1 MSYEIQITMVDT
13 PNQETTDWIT
23 LGDFRRFHGGLY
35 AWEFTVTENDR
46 RRRELHTN
54 EQLMS
59 ITGVRVV
66 VNSDDAAIDE
76 LLVFSSNPIL

>member
-1 MSYEIQITMVDT
+1 MEKK
-13 PNQETTDWIT
+13 
-23 LGDFRRFHGGLY
+23 RFHGGLY